1 MPVVRS
7 ARVGRAVAPEAACP
21 TRSSILKNCM
31 VSIGAWEPLTEPPRQ
46 SIDSWGSAESNA
58 AAWMRFWG
66 FRDARVTQGG
76 ADAGVDVRSRGALA
90 QVKFEA
96 AQVGRP
102 VLQRLV
108 GARGRSVNQ
117 DLFFFSGVGFSAQA
131 VEYANEMDIRL
142 FKYSLTG
149 AMTPE
154 NRSARAFL
162 RTLPGVAEREA
173 AEQARAVAERNALL
187 RAAAQRKAV
196 QRAAVERAAAKR
208 LAEQRS
214 LEERAAAQGRQ
225 RAVEGAEARAAQQ
238 RAATERTVVLA
249 RFAGALRAAEAK
261 RTADEEAERR
271 RQLPA
276 IRRVMAGLVLSFATL
291 CSWLAGSPSIKDV
304 VRGGAALSYILI
316 FWGLY
321 TGLSLPPRK
330 PGVRRF
336 FIGLALLAAVICSW
350 AFGGPAFRNLIAG
363 DGITAAIVISIL
375 LMAWGII
382 LA

>member
-1 MPVVRS
+1 M
-7 ARVGRAVAPEAACP
+7 
-21 TRSSILKNCM
+21 
-31 VSIGAWEPLTEPPRQ
+31 
-46 SIDSWGSAESNA
+46 
-58 AAWMRFWG
+58 
-66 FRDARVTQGG
+66 
-76 ADAGVDVRSRGALA
+76 
-90 QVKFEA
+90 
-96 AQVGRP
+96 
-102 VLQRLV
+102 
-108 GARGRSVNQ
+108 NQ